1 MMTNEDIFN
10 LIRFCKDNCVR
21 SFKSKDLEFHIF
33 NPGHIKAEIANNQPY
48 ISTHS
53 TLPSK
58 EELNAAMTSK
68 IEDLLKPL
76 DPLNDMTEEEILFAS
91 TPYFD
96 ELQEKKAL
104 HQKKINEEKK

>member
-1 MMTNEDIFN
+1 MTNEDIFN
-10 LIRFCKDNCVR
+10 LISFCKENSITSFRLADMEFFISHSDNV
-21 SFKSKDLEFHIF
+21 
-33 NPGHIKAEIANNQPY
+33 KAHAVNNQPY
-48 ISTHS
+48 MSTHS

-58 EELNAAMTSK
+58 EELSAAMTSK

-76 DPLNDMTEEEILFAS
+76 DPFSDMTEEEILFAS